1 MLQDEVFIR
10 SEGDSWFARN
20 RDALQTF
27 DPKVDLP
34 LRLLELYGLRPLAV
48 LEVGAANGAR
58 LAAIHRMTGAR
69 TLAVEPSAQAIQDGH
84 ANFPFVTF
92 VRGTAD
98 AVPLHESY
106 DLVIV
111 NFVFHW
117 VDRLTLFR
125 SVAEVDRLVRDGGFL
140 IVGDFQPVNRLRV
153 PYHHLQDG
161 AVYTYKQDYAEL
173 FRSSGLYHPVAMLT
187 AHHATKQLDPD
198 VAENERIGACLLRKD
213 LRSHYV
219 VSGVNGKGA

>member
-1 MLQDEVFIR
+1 MLQDEVFSR
-10 SEGDSWFARN
+10 SEGDSWFGRN
-20 RDALQTF
+20 RDALQAC
-27 DPKVDLP
+27 DPDVDLP
-34 LRLLELYGLRPLAV
+34 LRLLQLYGLRPLSV

-92 VRGTAD
+92 VRGTVD

-125 SVAEVDRLVRDGGFL
+125 SVAEVDRLVCDGGFL
-140 IVGDFQPVNRLRV
+140 IVGDFQPANRLRV

-161 AVYTYKQDYAEL
+161 GIYTYKQDYAEQ
-173 FRSSGLYHPVAMLT
+173 FRSSGLYHPVGMLT
-187 AHHATKQLDPD
+187 AHHATKQLDPN
-198 VAENERIGACLLRKD
+198 VAENERIGAWLLRKD
-213 LRSHYV
+213 LRSHYF
-219 VSGVNGKGA
+219 VSGVNGNGA